1 VTVKTS
7 ALAVFLGDETVRL
20 LLEDSTVTEIYTNDD
35 LQLRVDGLNGRQA
48 LPHTYAAQN
57 LIAFF
62 RKMATSAD
70 IPLDE
75 ENPIADFELPP
86 ELGGGRL
93 HVTIPPVTK
102 RPNFNL
108 RKPSSRRYRL
118 ADLVENDTLSTS
130 QADYL
135 ISAIRF
141 GRTVLVAGPTNS
153 GKTTLLNALLEAA
166 VSTLDPTTRFLII
179 EDVPELR
186 CPAPDTKYSRTS
198 PNVTLWDLVRATMRS
213 SPDRI
218 VVGELRGKEAY
229 PFLDLAAS
237 GHGGVLASIHAE
249 TPLGALN
256 RLNRLSRLGGDDVPD
271 QSELIAEVVHAV
283 ACMKGGSRGRRLTA
297 LEELRGWSKTNGFFL
312 ETPAEL
318 PAGDTTGVE

>member
-1 VTVKTS
+1 VTARTS
-7 ALAVFLGDETVRL
+7 ALAVFLGEVTVRL
-20 LLEDSTVTEIYTNDD
+20 LLEDHTVTEIYTNDD
-35 LQLRVDGLNGRQA
+35 LRLRVDGHNGRQV
-48 LPHTYAAQN
+48 LPHTYSAQS

-70 IPLDE
+70 VPLDE
-75 ENPIADFELPP
+75 ENPIADFELPA

-108 RKPSSRRYRL
+108 RKPSRRNYRL
-118 ADLVENDTLSTS
+118 ADLVENATITTE
-130 QADYL
+130 QANYL
-135 ISAIRF
+135 ISAIRR

-166 VSTLDPTTRFLII
+166 VASLDPTTRFVII

-198 PNVTLWDLVRATMRS
+198 SNVTLWDLVRATMRS

-256 RLNRLSRLGGDDVPD
+256 RLNRLSRLGGEDVPE
-271 QSELIAEVVHAV
+271 QFELIAEVVHAV
-283 ACMKGGSRGRRLTA
+283 ACMAGGSRGRRLTA
-297 LEELRGWSKTNGFFL
+297 LQELQGWSKQSGFSL
-312 ETPAEL
+312 NTPAEL
-318 PAGDTTGVE
+318 TAGDSTGSQ